1 MDVII
6 FFLPPFVACLT
17 LVGIHAY
24 LGIHVI
30 EREIIFI
37 DIALAQI
44 AAVGATMA
52 HIFWHAEENSL
63 LVYLFSLGFTILAAL
78 FFTEVKKRIKQISQE
93 AVIGVSYAIAAA
105 GALFIFA
112 LAAGSDV
119 HMEHMLTG
127 SILWAKWNYILLCAG
142 VYAGVGLFH
151 YIFRDKFL
159 KVTRDYDAAI
169 KQGIRVRLWDF
180 LFYLSVGIVVTL
192 AVSIAGVLVV
202 FALLVIP
209 ATISAMYTTKW
220 VNRLWIAYGVS
231 ILASIMGLAFSFFL
245 NFSCGPSVVLFL
257 GLALIITGVSRIKLY
272 SSFQGRISRST
283 YWLKYF
289 LPYVGIFVIF
299 YSTLKILSVIFLF
312 VTIYP
317 SLAVFVKRCHDR
329 NHSGWFLLIGLIPVV
344 GSIWLLVEL
353 GFLKGTEGS
362 NNYGQNPLV

>member
-1 MDVII
+1 MSVMDVIV
-6 FFLPPFVACLT
+6 FFLPPFIACLA

-52 HIFWHAEENSL
+52 HIFWNAEENSV
-63 LVYLFSLGFTILAAL
+63 LVYVLSLAFTVLAAL
-78 FFTEVKKRIKQISQE
+78 FFTEVKKRVRQISQE

-105 GALFIFA
+105 GSLFIFS
-112 LAAGSDV
+112 LAAGSDI

-151 YIFRDKFL
+151 YIFRDRFL
-159 KVTRDYDAAI
+159 KVTRDYEGAVREGI
-169 KQGIRVRLWDF
+169 KVELWDF

-209 ATISAMYTTKW
+209 ATISAMYSTNWAK
-220 VNRLWIAYGVS
+220 RLWIAYGISIVAS
-231 ILASIMGLAFSFFL
+231 ILGFAFSYIF
-245 NFSCGPSVVLFL
+245 NFSTGPSVVMFL
-257 GLALIITGVSRIKLY
+257 GLALIFSALTTR
-272 SSFQGRISRST
+272 
-283 YWLKYF
+283 
-289 LPYVGIFVIF
+289 
-299 YSTLKILSVIFLF
+299 
-312 VTIYP
+312 
-317 SLAVFVKRCHDR
+317 KRQV
-329 NHSGWFLLIGLIPVV
+329 PV
-344 GSIWLLVEL
+344 
-353 GFLKGTEGS
+353 
-362 NNYGQNPLV
+362 

>member
-1 MDVII
+1 MSLMDVII
-6 FFLPPFVACLT
+6 FFLPPFVACVA

-52 HIFWHAEENSL
+52 HIFWGAEENSW

-78 FFTEVKKRIKQISQE
+78 FFTKVKKRVKQISQE
-93 AVIGVSYAIAAA
+93 AVIGVTYAIAAA
-105 GALFIFA
+105 GALFIFS

-142 VYAGVGLFH
+142 VYAVLGLFH

-159 KVTRDYDAAI
+159 KVTRDYDGAVKEGI
-169 KQGIRVRLWDF
+169 KVELWDF

-209 ATISAMYTTKW
+209 ATISAMYSINW
-220 VNRLWIAYGVS
+220 VKRLWIAYGIS
-231 ILASIMGLAFSFFL
+231 IVASVLGLAFSYLF
-245 NFSCGPSVVLFL
+245 NFSTGPSVVMFL
-257 GLALIITGVSRIKLY
+257 GLTLIFSAI
-272 SSFQGRISRST
+272 
-283 YWLKYF
+283 
-289 LPYVGIFVIF
+289 
-299 YSTLKILSVIFLF
+299 
-312 VTIYP
+312 VTR
-317 SLAVFVKRCHDR
+317 KRQV
-329 NHSGWFLLIGLIPVV
+329 PV
-344 GSIWLLVEL
+344 
-353 GFLKGTEGS
+353 
-362 NNYGQNPLV
+362 